1 MAVRARAHPNIALVK
16 YWGKRDSAKNIPA
29 TPSLSITLNG
39 FASETEVAP
48 ATSGEDAIQLN
59 GRRVQDPKIEQ
70 WLARLR
76 QHFELPPVRIES
88 QNNFPTASG
97 LASSASGFAALM
109 HALNAAFD
117 WGLDRSEQSH
127 WARQASASAA
137 RSLFGGY
144 ATLSGPSWRAAS
156 LHDGDYWPLEVVVGI
171 TYRGPKAVSSTVGM
185 EASRRTSPY
194 FEAWTQQ
201 TADDFQDTALAIRA
215 RNFDALAELVEASC
229 LRMHALMLATTPP
242 LLYWQPGTLAAITA
256 LRALRGAGVPVCYTI
271 DAGPQIKA
279 ICLPEAAERV
289 AQALEDTPG
298 VESVHRLCLGPG
310 AHLC

>member
-1 MAVRARAHPNIALVK
+1 MIVRARAHPNIALVK
-16 YWGKRDSAKNIPA
+16 YWGKADAAQNIPA
-29 TPSLSITLNG
+29 TPSLSITLNS
-39 FASETEVAP
+39 FASETEVEAI
-48 ATSGEDAIQLN
+48 SGPEDTIQLN
-59 GRRVQDPKIEQ
+59 GKPVQDAKIEQ
-70 WLARLR
+70 WLKRLR

-109 HALNAAFD
+109 HALNTAFD
-117 WGLDRSEQSH
+117 WGLEQSEQSH

-144 ATLSGPSWRAAS
+144 ATLSGPRWRAAS
-156 LHDGDYWPLEVVVGI
+156 LEGTDYWPLQVVVGI
-171 TYRGPKAVSSTVGM
+171 THHGPKAVSSTAGM

-201 TADDFQDTALAIRA
+201 TAVDFEQAVNAIKA
-215 RNFDALAELVEASC
+215 REFDALADLVEASC

-242 LLYWQPGTLAAITA
+242 LIYWQPGTLAAV
-256 LRALRGAGVPVCYTI
+256 RALRSLRDEGLPVCYTI

-279 ICLPEAAERV
+279 ICLPEATERV
-289 AQALEDTPG
+289 ANTLSVTPG
-298 VESVHRLCLGPG
+298 VESVHQLSLGPG
-310 AHLC
+310 AHLR